1 MYKRILLTT
10 LYSCL
15 TFLAVAQQPTQPTQ
29 RFQGAI
35 LGGFNVSQIDGDRL
49 FGFNRYGLNG
59 GLQVATIL
67 SERWQVSLEFS
78 YSQRGSR
85 RVRGDDPLSEY
96 ENIQLNYVEVPVLVR
111 FLDWKLHFN
120 AGLSYNRLINFEVID
135 RDGEDITD
143 GQDYRLNNVAAVVG
157 ATYFINEH
165 WGVDGRWSTS
175 FLDLQLG
182 ENPRGIPWR
191 EKWLNLRL
199 LYRF

>member
-1 MYKRILLTT
+1 MICIKSQLVNLFC
-10 LYSCL
+10 CL
-15 TFLAVAQQPTQPTQ
+15 TFLAAAQQETQS
-29 RFQGAI
+29 RFEGAI
-35 LGGFNVSQIDGDRL
+35 LGGFNVTQIDGDRL
-49 FGFNRYGLNG
+49 FGFNKYGLNG

-85 RVRGDDPLSEY
+85 RVRGDDPLSEF
-96 ENIQLNYVEVPVLVR
+96 ENIQLNYVEVPVMLR

-120 AGLSYNRLINFEVID
+120 AGLSYNRLINFEVLD
-135 RDGEDITD
+135 RMEEDITAA
-143 GQDYRLNNVAAVVG
+143 QNYRLNNAAVVLG

-165 WGVDGRWSTS
+165 WGIDGRWSTTL
-175 FLDLQLG
+175 LDLQID
-182 ENPRGIPWR
+182 NPTLVSWR